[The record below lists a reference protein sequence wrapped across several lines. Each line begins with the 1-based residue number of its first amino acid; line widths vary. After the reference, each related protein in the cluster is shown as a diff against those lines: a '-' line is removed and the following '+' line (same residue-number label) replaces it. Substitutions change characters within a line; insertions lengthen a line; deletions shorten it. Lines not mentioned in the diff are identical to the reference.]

1 MTGIDKLQAFQ
12 SIAQPRWFAL
22 SVKPRHEKS
31 VVQALRLQQLEE
43 FLPLYREQHAW
54 SDRTRWVE
62 VPLFAGYVFCRF
74 SFADRLAVLNTRGVI
89 RILGAGNIFAPVSEE
104 QISELRAV
112 VASGLPARPCSYLA
126 PGEMVRVERGPL
138 AGVRGMVLRHKG
150 VTSVVVSVEILQ
162 RSVVVEVDS
171 DAVRPDIFRRQ
182 LAHAGS

>member
-1 MTGIDKLQAFQ
+1 MTGIDKSQAFL
-12 SIAQPRWFAL
+12 SMAQPRWFAL

-31 VVQALRLQQLEE
+31 VAQALRLQLFEE

-54 SDRTRWVE
+54 SDRTEWVA

-74 SFADRLAVLNTRGVI
+74 SFADRLAVLNTRGVL

-104 QISELRAV
+104 QIAELRAV
-112 VASGLPARPCSYLA
+112 VASGLPARPCSYLV

-138 AGVRGMVLRHKG
+138 SGVRGMVLRNKG

-171 DAVRPDIFRRQ
+171 DAVRPDVFRRQ
-182 LAHAGS
+182 LARAAS